1 MRRLYTGLLY
11 AAVPV
16 VLARMLWRSRR
27 DPRYRR
33 RWRERFGYGPAVSGG
48 GIWLHA
54 VSVGEVRAARPLV
67 QALLERHPDVPL
79 HLTTVTP
86 TGAELAG
93 RLFGGRITCSYL
105 PWDLP
110 GAVGRFLDRV
120 RPALALVMETELW
133 PNLFHACGARGIPLC
148 LLNARLSA
156 PSLQRYR
163 RVAGLARATLG
174 NATLVAARGPADAQR
189 FLQLGA
195 AAVQVTGDLKFEQP
209 AAGPVP
215 DVVQRW
221 RADRPV
227 WLAASTH
234 AGEEEQVL
242 EAFAAVRDAAL
253 LLVPRH
259 PERAQEIVALCR
271 ARGFDAVLSSGGG
284 DAGGAVMV
292 VDSLGE
298 LPALFAAADVAFLG
312 GSLVPHGGHNPLEAA
327 AAAVP
332 VLTGP
337 WVVNFEDI
345 FAAMRAAGA
354 AREVG
359 NAEEL
364 AAGVQAWLDDPAAR
378 QRAGAT
384 GRALMDRHPGAVA
397 ATMALLEPHLPSGDP
412 PPL

>member
-16 VLARMLWRSRR
+16 VLARLLWRGRR
-27 DPRYRR
+27 DPHYRQ
-33 RWRERFGYGPAVSGG
+33 RWRERFGYGPVVGGG

-54 VSVGEVRAARPLV
+54 VSVGEVRAAEPLV
-67 QALLERHPDVPL
+67 RELLERCPGVPL

-86 TGAELAG
+86 TGAGLAA
-93 RLFGGRITCSYL
+93 RLFGERITSSYL

-120 RPALALVMETELW
+120 RPALALVMESELW

-156 PSLQRYR
+156 LSLQRYR
-163 RVAGLARATLG
+163 RVVGLARATLG

-195 AAVQVTGDLKFEQP
+195 DGVRVVGNLKFEQP
-209 AAGPVP
+209 AAGPAP
-215 DVVQRW
+215 PAVQRW
-221 RADRPV
+221 RGGRPV

-234 AGEEEQVL
+234 AGEEGQVL
-242 EAFAAVRDAAL
+242 EAFAGLGGDVAL

-259 PERAQEIVALCR
+259 PERAQEVRALCR
-271 ARGFDAVLSSGGG
+271 KQGFDAALSSEGG
-284 DAGGAVMV
+284 DAGSAVMV
-292 VDSLGE
+292 VDSLGD

-327 AAAVP
+327 AVGVP
-332 VLTGP
+332 VVTGP
-337 WVVNFEDI
+337 AVANFEDVYRSLEDVG
-345 FAAMRAAGA
+345 AARRVDDAGALAAAVRLWLDDGSARLRAGA
-354 AREVG
+354 AGRAVMRQSRG
-359 NAEEL
+359 AL
-364 AAGVQAWLDDPAAR
+364 AATLALIEPLLPAPPR
-378 QRAGAT
+378 Q
-384 GRALMDRHPGAVA
+384 
-397 ATMALLEPHLPSGDP
+397 
-412 PPL
+412 